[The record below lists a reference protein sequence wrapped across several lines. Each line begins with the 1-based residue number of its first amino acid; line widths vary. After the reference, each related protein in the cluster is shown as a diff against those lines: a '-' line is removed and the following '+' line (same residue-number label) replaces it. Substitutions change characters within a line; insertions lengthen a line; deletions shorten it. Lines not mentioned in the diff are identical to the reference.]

1 MQQSEILD
9 YCKYTQSAITKPI
22 ISVAS
27 KQNIQVTKLKNY
39 CVIYI
44 FLTQLF

>member
-9 YCKYTQSAITKPI
+9 YCKYTQSAITKP